1 MCVEAP
7 AVLSRHARFLLRAR
21 SSSMSRRLLALAL
34 GVSVAVAPA
43 GAAAMPD
50 SGTAAPPSLRQLAK
64 GLVAAG
70 APGAVVYVRDAR
82 GSRAGT
88 AGYANLRTKERL
100 GTTHVFRVGSITK
113 TFVAT
118 VVLQL
123 EAEGVLGLD
132 DSLERWLP
140 GLVPNGGAITLR
152 QLLNHTS
159 GIYNY
164 TEDPAFSR
172 SMARNPRASWTPEA
186 LVNVATAHRPLFAP
200 GTDWSYSNTG
210 YILLGL
216 VIEKATRRSLGTELG
231 LRIFHPLALS
241 RTSLPGGSA
250 LAPPFAH
257 GYLPP
262 GGLIATSGGRPA
274 DITAWNPSSAW
285 AAGAIASTAP
295 DLARFY
301 AALLGGKLL
310 APAQLRKLKTTVP
323 GSEQYGLGINRAALA
338 CADPWGHGGSVPG
351 YRTLAYN
358 SEDGTLQAIVMVNG
372 TSNRGYV
379 LGSRFGDALESAFC
393 R

>member
-1 MCVEAP
+1 
-7 AVLSRHARFLLRAR
+7 
-21 SSSMSRRLLALAL
+21 
-34 GVSVAVAPA
+34 
-43 GAAAMPD
+43 MPD

-216 VIEKATRRSLGTELG
+216 VIEKATGRSLGAELAR
-231 LRIFHPLALS
+231 RIFRPLGLS
-241 RTSLPGGSA
+241 RTSFPAGTV

-262 GGLIATSGGRPA
+262 GSLIPTSRGRPA

-285 AAGAIASTAP
+285 ASGAIVSSAP

-310 APAQLRKLKTTVP
+310 APAELRELRKIVP
-323 GSEQYGLGINRAALA
+323 GSDQYALGIKRGQLA
-338 CADPWGHGGSVPG
+338 CADAWGHGGSVPG
-351 YRTLAYN
+351 YRTLAY
-358 SEDGTLQAIVMVNG
+358 SSDDGSRQAIVMVNG
-372 TSNRGYV
+372 MSRPGSD
-379 LGSRFGDALESAFC
+379 LGPRFGAALESAFC